1 MVTAALESFLMPDDA
16 DRREATA
23 TCRLLDKL
31 HSDLHVCVETLALF
45 IHTWLS
51 VMPLLSGTPETASQ
65 VKRRAHYEIFI
76 HTLSQWLATGQSL
89 IHEVAIDT
97 CDKSKNTRPQPVPI
111 ATASPS
117 REYRVHLPRPI
128 LTEAQTV
135 KFDRS

>member
-51 VMPLLSGTPETASQ
+51 VMLLLSGTPETASQ

-97 CDKSKNTRPQPVPI
+97 CDKSDRQEHETTTCSDRDSISVQGVSS
-111 ATASPS
+111 SPPKVDP
-117 REYRVHLPRPI
+117 Y
-128 LTEAQTV
+128 
-135 KFDRS
+135 